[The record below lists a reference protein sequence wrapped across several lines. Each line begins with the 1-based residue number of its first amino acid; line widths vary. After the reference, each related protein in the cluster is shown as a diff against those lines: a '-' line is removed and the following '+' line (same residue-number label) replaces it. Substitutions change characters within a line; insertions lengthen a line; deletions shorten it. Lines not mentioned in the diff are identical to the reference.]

1 MTWLLKNWKL
11 VAFALVVVA
20 LVATG
25 WKLYRAGAANATL
38 EYQVQHLTSLKDFY
52 REQSIKFASSLED
65 HAKRTQADTARINEL
80 SKRITSLNEYAELA
94 SVRDGACFDDTDTER
109 LRDLWTDPGSGS
121 SGPASAPR

>member
-11 VAFALVVVA
+11 VAFALAVIA

-38 EYQVQHLTSLKDFY
+38 EHQVQLLTSLKDFY
-52 REQSIKFASSLED
+52 RDQNIRFSKSLTE

-80 SKRITSLNEYAELA
+80 SKRIISLNEYAELA

-109 LRDLWTDPGSGS
+109 VRDIWKIPSPGNSGS
-121 SGPASAPR
+121 ASAPR

>member
-11 VAFALVVVA
+11 VAFALVVIA
-20 LVATG
+20 LAAAG

-52 REQSIKFASSLED
+52 REQSIKFSESLQD
-65 HAKRTQADTARINEL
+65 HAKRTQEDTARINEL

-94 SVRDGACFDDTDTER
+94 GVRDGACFDDTDTER
-109 LRDLWTDPGSGS
+109 VRDLWKEPSSGN